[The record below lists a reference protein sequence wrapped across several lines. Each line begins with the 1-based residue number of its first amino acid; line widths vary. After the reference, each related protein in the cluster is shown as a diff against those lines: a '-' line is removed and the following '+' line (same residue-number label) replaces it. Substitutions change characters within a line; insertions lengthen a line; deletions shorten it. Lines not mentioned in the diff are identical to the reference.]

1 MGAGGIKVQ
10 ADEGGI
16 DIYSEAGTNN
26 ESAGQ
31 NQAS

>member
-16 DIYSEAGTNN
+16 DIYSESN
-26 ESAGQ
+26 ETAEVLI
-31 NQAS
+31 